1 MRLAIPKSYIDGQ
14 PIQPRV
20 FLCDASGKKR
30 LGELHAYDL
39 SGDFKWSTYSE
50 VTFTVDRMFTNI
62 ITGEQVVDPLF
73 DKIEGP
79 RQVEI
84 ENIMKGVIQD
94 LDTTYADRDYKPV
107 TIFSVEYAS
116 LGSKFLVNWRVNTG
130 DVDSAEV
137 IYLSTIYGEDY
148 KIDNQYTLASE
159 NGYDAYTKYYT
170 KEYTDADSYTYER
183 IEIKDASDYATH
195 FGNGNNTYQSLYI
208 NAYPAVQF
216 YNPNKKEL
224 SLLNLM
230 LDEKAPEW
238 KIGHV
243 DKSLCTKERKLDYSR
258 ESIYNALNNDV
269 REKFSC
275 LVDFDT
281 LNMEINFYET
291 TEDGLTSE
299 DTIDDQWASDVF
311 ISKENLASQINIKQS
326 TDDIV
331 TKLQVSGADDLSFRE
346 VNLGS
351 NYIMNLDYYHNLNW
365 MDVDIYEAYQRYLDA
380 VALYGPMY
388 EAEMQKWV
396 AAYNTWNDM
405 MNAVPVE
412 GNVVLVGDE
421 FKKLYCTY
429 TPWDTAWTA
438 SNIVLSNSNIN
449 QYQTFDNLYSTKKE
463 TYTNTDYIDKTKAS
477 NGDIFCVQGYKYVYN
492 KTNNNFVYQ
501 GDFFELNKISLINK
515 LNTYHVCDDL
525 DGTQTDNI
533 LLRLK
538 NDNDDVATVRIYDP
552 HKAVT
557 SWANVPNEAV
567 IYRRELQ
574 LNNKWKYYELGRR
587 IDNSADKRNKIT
599 ETQFNNLLDQYTI
612 LYISDYV
619 VSYTIYN
626 SEAGINGAEVKRSLD
641 DWLRG
646 YLTTDNNNTAY
657 TMNALQ
663 GYKISYI
670 GILGSYLCLAKQEIQ
685 NVGNGTY
692 VPTEYLRSYGV
703 KLLEEKHKV
712 YTTIFQTQT
721 EALFSKEKYQCV
733 VSDDQPIGEFPNGTR
748 WLDSNSTPAQ
758 LYSYVWNESTS
769 KGYWQKIDG
778 TLSDEDKGGY
788 EDYERYLDNF
798 NKLKA
803 VQTVLAEK
811 SRETEYSLN
820 GHAVSNLRIDPKNL
834 NKAANGQ
841 VADEQFYRAAKKHFG
856 DNYTITRRSFDP
868 SIPLYTFT
876 TSFDGGKH
884 VYAVYIK
891 DKIPYVAY
899 ENSQAVHRNA
909 MDRYTAATNMDKFFT
924 VEQWQRFSPFI
935 REGEY
940 SNDNILITGYESE
953 EERISIYK
961 ELLEDASKE
970 LKKISQP
977 SLEFSMTMA
986 NILALPE
993 FEPLIE
999 RGQFELGK
1007 FIRIGLGDNLVKRSR
1022 LLEVHLNFSDL
1033 QDFNCN
1039 FGNLVKH
1046 KDEVDKTADLLK
1058 MAVKAGQAVAVSA
1071 SAWNK
1076 ATEKTNKLED
1086 DINNGLADVTLEIGK
1101 TSGQAIEI
1109 GQNGI
1114 KCRKLIE
1121 GTTDQYEDE
1130 QMIISNNKLVYS
1142 PDGWQTSASC
1152 FGKFTV
1158 NGEERAGVLADS
1170 LIGGY
1175 VSGANIVGGT
1185 IAIGDPNGTQF
1196 VVNSNGEMSMIHN
1209 GTKVADSSTIADIAN
1224 GGFYVDIVYTTST
1237 VFTTSTSSCELTAK
1251 VYSGDTEITDEIMNS
1266 GAKFSWK
1273 RVSNVDDAAWNT
1285 AHENQTSNKL
1295 IVTNKDLEGNATFTC
1310 DVNFDY
1316 K

>member
-1 MRLAIPKSYIDGQ
+1 MRLTIPKSYIDGQ

-30 LGELHAYDL
+30 LGELHVHDL
-39 SGDFKWSTYSE
+39 DGNFKWANYSE
-50 VTFTVDRMFTNI
+50 ISFTVDRVFTNVV
-62 ITGEQVVDPLF
+62 TGEQIVDPLF
-73 DKIEGP
+73 DKIENP

-94 LDTTYADRDYKPV
+94 ISTVYADKDHKSV
-107 TIFSVEYAS
+107 TIFSNEYSS
-116 LGSKFLVNWRVNTG
+116 LGSKFLVNWRANTG
-130 DVDSAEV
+130 DADSLE
-137 IYLSTIYGEDY
+137 ITYNTKIHGENY
-148 KIDNQYTLASE
+148 SIDNQYTLAKS
-159 NGYDAYTKYYT
+159 GAYDDYTKYYV
-170 KEYTDADSYTYER
+170 KEYTDTDSYTYER
-183 IEIKDASDYATH
+183 IQIDNAEEYQTH
-195 FGNGNNTYQSLYI
+195 FGNGGNIYQPLYI
-208 NAYPAVQF
+208 NNYPNVQF
-216 YNPNKKEL
+216 YNPNNKEL

-243 DKSLCTKERKLDYSR
+243 DKSLWTKERKLDFDR
-258 ESIYNALNNDV
+258 ESIYNALNNEIT
-269 REKFSC
+269 EKFSC
-275 LVDFDT
+275 MVDFDS
-281 LNMEINFYET
+281 LDMEINFYET
-291 TEDGLTSE
+291 TEDGLTAD
-299 DTIDDQWASDVF
+299 DTIENQFASDVF
-311 ISKENLASQINIKQS
+311 ISKENLASQIEIQQS
-326 TDDIV
+326 NDDIV

-380 VALYGPMY
+380 VAIYGPKY

-429 TPWDTAWTA
+429 TPWDTAYINPSIT
-438 SNIVLSNSNIN
+438 LSNSNIN
-449 QYQTFDNLYSTKKE
+449 QYQTFDNLYATKKE
-463 TYTNTDYIDKTKAS
+463 AYTNADYIDKTELS
-477 NGDIFCVQGYKYVYN
+477 DGTMFCVQGYKYVYN
-492 KTNNNFVYQ
+492 KANNNFVYQ
-501 GDFFELNKISLINK
+501 GNFFDINKISLINK

-538 NDNDDVATVRIYDP
+538 NENDDVATIRIYDP
-552 HKAVT
+552 HKAVA
-557 SWANVPNEAV
+557 SWSSVPNEAI

-587 IDNSADKRNKIT
+587 IDNSADERNKIT
-599 ETQFNNLLDQYTI
+599 ETQFNNLLKQHTT
-612 LYISDYV
+612 LYISDYI
-619 VSYTIYN
+619 VSYTIYHA
-626 SEAGINGAEVKRSLD
+626 ETGINGAEVKRSLD
-641 DWLRG
+641 GWLRG
-646 YLTTDNNNTAY
+646 YLTTDNNDTAY
-657 TMNALQ
+657 TMNALK

-670 GILGSYLCLAKQEIQ
+670 GVMGSYLCLAKQEIQ
-685 NVGNGTY
+685 NIGNGVY

-712 YTTIFQTQT
+712 YTTIFQAQT
-721 EALFSKEKYQCV
+721 EALFSKDKYQCV
-733 VSDDQPIGEFPNGTR
+733 VSDEQPLGEFPNGTR

-758 LYSYVWNESTS
+758 LYSYVWNENTS

-778 TLSDEDKGGY
+778 TLSPEDKGGY

-803 VQTVLAEK
+803 VQIVLAEK
-811 SRETEYSLN
+811 RRETNYSLN
-820 GHAVSNLRIDPKNL
+820 GHAVPNLKIDHKNL
-834 NKAANGQ
+834 SLAANGQ
-841 VADEQFYRAAKKHFG
+841 VTDEQFYRAAKKHFG
-856 DNYTITRRSFDP
+856 DSYIITRRSFDA

-884 VYAVYIK
+884 VYAVYVK
-891 DKIPYVAY
+891 DKTPYVAY

-909 MDRYTAATNMDKFFT
+909 MDRYTAATSMDKFFT
-924 VEQWQRFSPFI
+924 PEQWQRFSPFI

-953 EERISIYK
+953 EERLSIYK

-993 FEPLIE
+993 FAPLVE

-1007 FIRIGLGDNLVKRSR
+1007 FIRIGLGDGLVKRAR
-1022 LLEVHLNFSDL
+1022 LLEIHLNFSDL
-1033 QDFNCN
+1033 SDFGCN
-1039 FGNLVKH
+1039 FGNLVKV
-1046 KDEVDKTADLLK
+1046 KSEVDRTADLLK
-1058 MAVKAGQAVAVSA
+1058 MAIKAGKAVATSGGTW
-1071 SAWNK
+1071 SK
-1076 ATEKTNKLED
+1076 AAAKTNKIED
-1086 DINNGLADVTLEIGK
+1086 DINNGLSNVTLEIGK
-1101 TSGQAIEI
+1101 TSGQSIEM
-1109 GQNGI
+1109 GQSGI

-1152 FGKFTV
+1152 FGKFTI

-1175 VSGANIVGGT
+1175 VSGANIVGGA

-1196 VVNSNGEMSMIHN
+1196 IVNSNGEMSMIHN

-1224 GGFYVDIVYTTST
+1224 GGFYVDIVYNTST
-1237 VFTTSTSSCELTAK
+1237 VFTTSTSSCELIAK
-1251 VYSGDTEITDEIMNS
+1251 VYSGDTEITEEIINS

-1273 RVSNVDDAAWNT
+1273 RVSNVDDTAWNA

-1295 IVTNKDLEGNATFTC
+1295 IVKNQDLEGNATFNC
-1310 DVNFDY
+1310 EINFDY
-1316 K
+1316 

>member
-1 MRLAIPKSYIDGQ
+1 MRLTIPKDQFYN
-14 PIQPRV
+14 PKQPRL
-20 FLCDASGKKR
+20 FLCNTGKKR
-30 LGELHAYDL
+30 LGELQATDVSLDGKWNAY
-39 SGDFKWSTYSE
+39 STLNL
-50 VTFTVDRMFTNI
+50 TVDATYVDL
-62 ITGEQVVDPLF
+62 ITGETKRHPLF
-73 DKIEGP
+73 DKLEGLRNIE
-79 RQVEI
+79 VE
-84 ENIMKGVIQD
+84 GGYGYFTIQD
-94 LDTTYADRDYKPV
+94 PDKSIGDKESK
-107 TIFSVEYAS
+107 TISAFSAEYG
-116 LGSKFLVNWRVNTG
+116 LGAKFLVGFKVNKG
-130 DVDSAEV
+130 EVDSVEV
-137 IYLSTIYGEDY
+137 MYNSEKFGENYDV
-148 KIDNQYTLASE
+148 KNQYTLAQSGE
-159 NGYDAYTKYYT
+159 YDAYTKYYA
-170 KEYTDADSYTYER
+170 KEYTDTDSYTYER
-183 IEIKDASDYATH
+183 VQIVDENDYELH
-195 FGNGNNTYQSLYI
+195 FNDRDKAYQPLYVTVYK
-208 NAYPAVQF
+208 NVQF
-216 YNPNKKEL
+216 YNKDNQKL
-224 SLLNLM
+224 SLLHLI
-230 LDEKAPEW
+230 LEKAPEW
-238 KIGHV
+238 SIDDSKMS
-243 DKSLCTKERKLDYSR
+243 KQLMTSERSFDVSR
-258 ESIYNALNNDV
+258 ESIYNFLVNDV
-269 REKFSC
+269 TEKFN
-275 LVDFDT
+275 VIIEFDNIT
-281 LNMEINFYET
+281 NTIIPYEA
-291 TEDGLTSE
+291 TEDGLTE
-299 DTIDDQWASDVF
+299 DGTIDQEWGSDVF
-311 ISKENLASQINIKQS
+311 ISKDNLAQEISIQYS

-365 MDVDIYEAYQRYLDA
+365 MDVDIYEAYQRYLDV
-380 VALYGPMY
+380 VALYGPKY
-388 EAEMQKWV
+388 EAEMQRWV

-412 GNVVLVGDE
+412 GNVILVGDE
-421 FKKLYCTY
+421 FEKLYCTY

-438 SNIVLSNSNIN
+438 PSIVLSGSNIN
-449 QYQTFDNLYSTKKE
+449 QYQTFDNLYSIQKE
-463 TYTNTDYIDKTKAS
+463 TYTNADYIDKTKLS
-477 NGDIFCVQGYKYVYN
+477 NGDMFCVQGYKYVYN
-492 KTNNNFVYQ
+492 KTNNNFIYQ
-501 GDFFELNKISLINK
+501 GNFFDINKITLINK

-538 NDNDDVATVRIYDP
+538 NDNDDVATIRIYDP

-557 SWANVPNEAV
+557 SWSSVPNEAI

-587 IDNSADKRNKIT
+587 IDNSNDIRNKIT
-599 ETQFNNLLDQYTI
+599 ETQFNNLLKQHTT
-612 LYISDYV
+612 LYISDYI

-626 SEAGINGAEVKRSLD
+626 AEAGINGAEVKRSLD
-641 DWLRG
+641 GWLRG
-646 YLTTDNNNTAY
+646 YLTVNNNDTAY
-657 TMNALQ
+657 TMKQLK

-670 GILGSYLCLAKQEIQ
+670 GIMGSYLCLAKQETQ
-685 NVGNGTY
+685 NIGNGVY

-703 KLLEEKHKV
+703 KLLEEKHRV

-721 EALFSKEKYQCV
+721 EALFSKDKYQCV
-733 VSDDQPIGEFPNGTR
+733 VSDDQPLGEFPNGTR

-758 LYSYVWNESTS
+758 LYSYVWNDNT
-769 KGYWQKIDG
+769 KQGYWQKIDG
-778 TLSDEDKGGY
+778 TLSPEDKGGY

-803 VQTVLAEK
+803 VQAVLAEK
-811 SRETEYSLN
+811 SREANYSLN
-820 GHAVSNLRIDPKNL
+820 GHVVPNLKIDPTNL
-834 NKAANGQ
+834 NLAANGQ
-841 VADEQFYRAAKKHFG
+841 VTDEQFYRAAKKHFG
-856 DNYTITRRSFDP
+856 ANYTITRKSFDP

-884 VYAVYIK
+884 IYAVYVE
-891 DKIPYVAY
+891 DKAPYVAY
-899 ENSQAVHRNA
+899 ENSQAVHRNT
-909 MDRYTAATNMDKFFT
+909 MERYAAATNMDKFFT

-953 EERISIYK
+953 EERLSIYK

-993 FEPLIE
+993 FEPLIS
-999 RGQFELGK
+999 RDQFKLGK
-1007 FIRIGLGDNLVKRSR
+1007 FIRIGLDDGLVKRAR

-1033 QDFNCN
+1033 QDFSCN

-1058 MAVKAGQAVAVSA
+1058 MAIKAGQAVSVSGGT
-1071 SAWNK
+1071 WNK
-1076 ATEKTNKLED
+1076 AVEKTNKIED

-1109 GQNGI
+1109 GQSGI
-1114 KCRKLIE
+1114 KCRKLKE

-1196 VVNSNGEMSMIHN
+1196 IVNSNGEMSMIHN

-1224 GGFYVDIVYTTST
+1224 GGFYVDIVYDTST

-1251 VYSGDTEITDEIMNS
+1251 VYSGDTEITEEIMNS

-1295 IVTNKDLEGNATFTC
+1295 TITNKDLEGNATITC

>member
-1 MRLAIPKSYIDGQ
+1 MILTIPKSYIDGQ

-30 LGELHAYDL
+30 LGELHVHDL
-39 SGDFKWSTYSE
+39 DGNFKWASYSE
-50 VTFTVDRMFTNI
+50 ISFTVDRVFTNI

-73 DKIEGP
+73 DKIENP

-94 LDTTYADRDYKPV
+94 LGTVYADKDHKNV
-107 TIFSVEYAS
+107 TIFSNEYSS

-148 KIDNQYTLASE
+148 KVDNQYKLASE
-159 NGYDAYTKYYT
+159 GDYDAYTKYYV
-170 KEYTDADSYTYER
+170 KEYKDTDSYTYEQ
-183 IEIKDASDYATH
+183 IEIVDEIDYLTH
-195 FGNGNNTYQSLYI
+195 FGNGRNIYQPLYI

-216 YNPNKKEL
+216 YNPNNKKL

-243 DKSLCTKERKLDYSR
+243 DKSLWKKERKLDFDR
-258 ESIYNALNNDV
+258 ESIYNALNNEV
-269 REKFSC
+269 TEKFSC
-275 LVDFDT
+275 IVDFDS
-281 LNMEINFYET
+281 LNMEINFYEA
-291 TEDGLTSE
+291 TEDGLTTD
-299 DTIDDQWASDVF
+299 DTIDDQFSSDVF
-311 ISKENLASQINIKQS
+311 ISKENLASQIEIKQS
-326 TDDIV
+326 NDDLV
-331 TKLQVSGADDLSFRE
+331 TKLQVSGADDISFRE

-365 MDVDIYEAYQRYLDA
+365 MDVDVYEAYQRYLDA
-380 VALYGPMY
+380 VKVYAPQY
-388 EAEMQKWV
+388 EAAMQRWV
-396 AAYNTWNDM
+396 GAYNTWNDM

-412 GNVVLVGDE
+412 GNVMLVGDE

-438 SNIVLSNSNIN
+438 TNIVLSNSNIN
-449 QYQTFDNLYSTKKE
+449 QYQTFDNLYVAKKE
-463 TYTNTDYIDKTKAS
+463 TYTSADYIDKTKLS
-477 NGDIFCVQGYKYVYN
+477 NGAMFCVQGYKYVYN

-501 GDFFELNKISLINK
+501 GNFFEINKIALINK

-538 NDNDDVATVRIYDP
+538 NDNDDVATIRIYDP

-557 SWANVPNEAV
+557 SWASVPNEAV

-587 IDNSADKRNKIT
+587 IDNSTDQRTKIT
-599 ETQFNNLLDQYTI
+599 ESQFNNLLKQYTT
-612 LYISDYV
+612 LYISDYTI
-619 VSYTIYN
+619 SYTTYYA
-626 SEAGINGAEVKRSLD
+626 ETGINGAEVKRTLD
-641 DWLRG
+641 AWLHG
-646 YLTTDNNNTAY
+646 DLTVDNNNTVD
-657 TMNALQ
+657 TMNSLK

-670 GILGSYLCLAKQEIQ
+670 GVMGSYLCLAKQEIQ
-685 NVGNGTY
+685 NIGNGTY

-712 YTTIFQTQT
+712 YTTIFQMQT

-733 VSDDQPIGEFPNGTR
+733 VSEEQPLGEFPNGTR
-748 WLDSNSTPAQ
+748 WLDSNSSPVQ
-758 LYSYVWNESTS
+758 LYSYVWNEINKTGS
-769 KGYWQKIDG
+769 WQKIDG
-778 TLSDEDKGGY
+778 TLSPEDKGGY

-803 VQTVLAEK
+803 VQVVLAEK
-811 SRETEYSLN
+811 SRESSYSLN
-820 GHAVSNLRIDPKNL
+820 GHMVPNLIIDPLKL
-834 NKAANGQ
+834 SMTAYGTIT
-841 VADEQFYRAAKKHFG
+841 DEQFYRAALKHFNG
-856 DNYTITRRSFDP
+856 HSIIRRSFDP
-868 SIPLYTFT
+868 AIPLYTFT
-876 TSFDGGKH
+876 TSYDAGKH
-884 VYAVYIK
+884 VYAVYVK

-899 ENSQAVHRNA
+899 ENSQAIHRNA

-961 ELLEDASKE
+961 ELLADASKE

-993 FEPLIE
+993 FEPLIS
-999 RGQFELGK
+999 RDQFKLGK
-1007 FIRIGLGDNLVKRSR
+1007 FIRIGLGDGLVKRAR

-1033 QDFNCN
+1033 SDFSCN
-1039 FGNLVKH
+1039 FGNLVKV
-1046 KDEVDKTADLLK
+1046 KSEVDRTADLLK
-1058 MAVKAGQAVAVSA
+1058 MAIKAGQAVSVSGGTW
-1071 SAWNK
+1071 SK
-1076 ATEKTNKLED
+1076 AAEKTNKIED
-1086 DINNGLADVTLEIGK
+1086 DINNGLANVTLEIGK

-1121 GTTDQYEDE
+1121 GTEDQYEDE

-1158 NGEERAGVLADS
+1158 NGEERSGVLADS

-1196 VVNSNGEMSMIHN
+1196 VVNSDGEMSMIHN
-1209 GTKVADSSTIADIAN
+1209 GTKVADSSTLANIAN
-1224 GGFYVDIVYTTST
+1224 SGFYVDIVYNTST
-1237 VFTTSTSSCELTAK
+1237 IFTTSTSSCELTAK
-1251 VYSGDTEITDEIMNS
+1251 VYSGDTEITEEIINS

-1285 AHENQTSNKL
+1285 AHENQASNKL
-1295 IVTNKDLEGNATFTC
+1295 VIKNQDLEGNATFNC
-1310 DVNFDY
+1310 EINFDY
-1316 K
+1316 